1 MSNNV
6 VNAYRYDTGFNL
18 TGLKS
23 YNKGDVAS
31 SPDTNVSA
39 SGDTLGT
46 ASNLDCTG
54 TAFRESGILEYAIQ
68 YDGVDDKS
76 IFGSSDSQFDFMI
89 SESYEFSF
97 NFWYEKLNASPNFQ
111 SVFLNS
117 RDGSSNATGVQWK
130 FDDRS
135 SVKKFEITFKQ
146 DGTNYINNVLST
158 LIPQDTNYHMITCSG
173 IHSDNGLK
181 WYLDAGT
188 PETVSEGSAPSGT
201 NSMDIP
207 LEIAQEEDTQYWAGK
222 LCEISIWNRVL
233 SSDEITTLY
242 NSGNGLAL

>member
-1 MSNNV
+1 MVTPSSF
-6 VNAYRYDTGFNL
+6 DL

-31 SPDTNVSA
+31 SPDTNVST

-46 ASNLDCTG
+46 ASDLAITG
-54 TAFRESGILEYAIQ
+54 GAFQEAGILEYAIQ

-76 IFGSSDSQFDFMI
+76 IFGTSDSQFDFMI
-89 SESYEFSF
+89 SASYEFSF
-97 NFWYEKLNASPNFQ
+97 NLWFEKLTASPNKQ

-117 RDGSSNATGVQWK
+117 RTGSANATGVQWK
-130 FDDRS
+130 FDDRNANRI
-135 SVKKFEITFKQ
+135 FEITFKQ
-146 DGTNYINNVLST
+146 DGSNFINSGLST
-158 LIPQDTNYHMITCSG
+158 AIPADTNYHMLTCTGKIGNG
-173 IHSDNGLK
+173 IK

-188 PETVSEGSAPSGT
+188 PETVSQSGTVTGT
-201 NSMDIP
+201 NSMDTA

-222 LCEISIWNRVL
+222 LCEVSIFSRQISD
-233 SSDEITTLY
+233 DEVAQLF